1 MFKATPI
8 KPKGRSSDFS
18 RLPDAVTKGMKRVAE
33 KIKEDYEL
41 TTKGWRRDVEFTIK
55 EAGEF
60 DLIISTDDD
69 VWKWTDEGT
78 KPHIIEAKPGKVL
91 RFGAGGKAKT
101 TPSVLVSGPGS
112 KGGVVVFR
120 PRVRHPGT
128 RARGFSK
135 IIAKRW
141 RKGVAPF
148 VRDAIEEAM
157 R

>member
-18 RLPDAVTKGMKRVAE
+18 RLPAAVTKGMRRAAE

-41 TTKGWRRDVEFTIK
+41 TTKGWKRDVEFTI
-55 EAGEF
+55 EQTGDYEYT
-60 DLIISTDDD
+60 ISTTDE
-69 VWKWTDEGT
+69 VWGFADEGT
-78 KPHIIEAKPGKVL
+78 KPHVIEAKPGKLL

-101 TPSVLVSGPGS
+101 TPGVLVSGPGS
-112 KGGVVVFR
+112 KGGAVVFR
-120 PRVRHPGT
+120 RRVRHPGT
-128 RARGFSK
+128 KARGFSK

-141 RKGVAPF
+141 RRGVAPF

>member
-1 MFKATPI
+1 MFKAMPI

-18 RLPDAVTKGMKRVAE
+18 RLPGAVKRGMRRAAE

-41 TTKGWRRDVEFTIK
+41 TTKGWKRDVEFIIK
-55 EAGEF
+55 EAGDF
-60 DLIISTDDD
+60 GLIISTDDD

-78 KPHIIEAKPGKVL
+78 KPHVIEAKPGRVL

-101 TPSVLVSGPGS
+101 TPGVLVSGPGS
-112 KGGVVVFR
+112 KGGAVVFR

-128 RARGFSK
+128 KARGFSK